1 MSVAQQW
8 QELEDFGA
16 EGADVAFTAASAKS
30 GALTP
35 GRYYMIA
42 DQDCHV
48 QRGTAGAAAATA
60 ASPCLFLKANT
71 YWPFVIL
78 TEDGGVRDAVAA
90 IRDTASGTLRIRK
103 TSRK

>member
-16 EGADVAFTAASAKS
+16 EGADIDFTAASAKS
-30 GALTP
+30 AALTP

-42 DQDCHV
+42 TQDCFV
-48 QRGTAGAAAATA
+48 QRGTAAGASATA
-60 ASPCLFLKANT
+60 ASPCLYLKANT

-78 TEDGGVRDAVAA
+78 TEDVSVRDAVAA
-90 IRDTASGTLRIRK
+90 IQDTAGGKLRVRK